1 MTKELD
7 QVLRESFTI
16 DFISAV
22 LSNPRERGGA
32 PESKD
37 PSAF

>member
-22 LSNPRERGGA
+22 LSNPREKEELQKVKIRPG
-32 PESKD
+32 
-37 PSAF
+37 F